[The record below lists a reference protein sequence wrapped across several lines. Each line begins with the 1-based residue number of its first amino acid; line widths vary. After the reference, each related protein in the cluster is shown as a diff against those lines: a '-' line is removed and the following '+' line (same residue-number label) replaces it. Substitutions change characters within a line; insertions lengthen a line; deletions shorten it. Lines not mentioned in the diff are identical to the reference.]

1 MVWNCVNIVR
11 AEKESFES
19 EKGKEEPKRGENR
32 RQSRG
37 NLSLLHRQ
45 QKQHKSKKQESD
57 VQFCQMSHQRKIGLC
72 ENDLFRLFFCTHKT
86 AKIKK
91 HEMSLK
97 KVK

>member
-57 VQFCQMSHQRKIGLC
+57 VQFCQMSHQRKIGLRKRP
-72 ENDLFRLFFCTHKT
+72 FSAFFAQNNKNTET
-86 AKIKK
+86 
-91 HEMSLK
+91 
-97 KVK
+97 